1 MPFTDYYPAGCR
13 SVEAGIGARPSPSP
27 GRLSFRRFITAT
39 IALSVIDG
47 GHMLTRSLA
56 VLLTMVCGVMAYGQ
70 SQLPADIHPESLS
83 RLPPVQRADLDAEGQ
98 RIYDT
103 LAGAGKVLTRT
114 GPSAVT
120 MHSPKAAEPIYA
132 LNQVLRKTVA
142 GSKYFELA
150 ALVAAREFDQQY
162 EWSAHEPAGL
172 KAGLEQ
178 SVIDVVKYNRELAG
192 VPDKDAT
199 VIRLGRALFRDHKV
213 SSELWAKMEQH
224 FGRQGAVEV
233 TTIMADYAMAGFILT
248 AVDQQLPPERKPL
261 LPVR

>member
-1 MPFTDYYPAGCR
+1 MRVAPVALLVIGLCVAG
-13 SVEAGIGARPSPSP
+13 AH
-27 GRLSFRRFITAT
+27 T
-39 IALSVIDG
+39 
-47 GHMLTRSLA
+47 
-56 VLLTMVCGVMAYGQ
+56 Q
-70 SQLPADIHPESLS
+70 SQFPKDIHPESLS

-98 RIYDT
+98 RIWDA
-103 LAGAGKVLTRT
+103 LAGAGKTIPRT

-172 KAGLEQ
+172 KAGLDP
-178 SVIDVVKYNRELAG
+178 SVIDAVKYNRDLAG
-192 VPDKDAT
+192 VPEKDAT
-199 VIRLGRALFRDHKV
+199 LIRLGRALFRDHKV
-213 SSELWAKMEQH
+213 SSNLWASMEQH

-233 TTIMADYAMAGFILT
+233 TMIMADYAMAGFILT
-248 AVDQQLPPERKPL
+248 AVDQQLPPDRKPL
-261 LPVR
+261 LPPR

>member
-1 MPFTDYYPAGCR
+1 MRLAPLMMIVLAL
-13 SVEAGIGARPSPSP
+13 GA
-27 GRLSFRRFITAT
+27 A
-39 IALSVIDG
+39 V
-47 GHMLTRSLA
+47 GHT
-56 VLLTMVCGVMAYGQ
+56 Q
-70 SQLPADIHPESLS
+70 SQLPAGIHPESLS

-98 RIYDT
+98 RIWDAI
-103 LAGAGKVLTRT
+103 AGPAKTIGRT

-120 MHSPKAAEPIYA
+120 MHSPRAAEPIYA

-142 GSKYFELA
+142 GSRYFELA

-178 SVIDVVKYNRELAG
+178 SIIDVIKYDRDVAG
-192 VPDKDAT
+192 VPEKDAT

-213 SSELWAKMEQH
+213 SPELWGRMEQH

-233 TTIMADYAMAGFILT
+233 TMIMADYAMAGFILT

-261 LPVR
+261 LPAR